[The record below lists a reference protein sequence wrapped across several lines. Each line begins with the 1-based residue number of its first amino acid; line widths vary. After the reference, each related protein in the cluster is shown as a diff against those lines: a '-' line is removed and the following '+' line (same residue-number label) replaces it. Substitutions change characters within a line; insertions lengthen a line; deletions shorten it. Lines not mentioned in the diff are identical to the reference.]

1 MPSII
6 NEYLPDVKKNRR
18 DSLCNRDLFARV
30 LLNRMIMR
38 SQKLLFLLL
47 ISILG
52 CLNGFAQTD
61 DVIKVDT
68 SIVRLNV
75 GVADRQGR
83 PVTNLNKESFALFE
97 DGVKQ
102 DISRFDSTVAP
113 FSVVL
118 LLDMSGS
125 TLGFR
130 DVIRQ
135 SAFRFIDALAPAD
148 KIAVL
153 EFNDKV
159 NLLNDFTVNRKSIAN
174 SVNSANGRGKTQLYK
189 ALDFALSK
197 LANEGNRRKAIIVL
211 TDGADSSLRQ
221 IDQKLLEK
229 AGKTEIANTINPE
242 NSPGFNLILAKSDNQ
257 AVTIYPLA
265 LPTGDPSRLAE
276 PTPVQ
281 TALYTASRAR
291 LRLLAERTG
300 GTFNAINRLE
310 DMGRIYATVAADLRA
325 LYTIEYAP
333 ADTNRNGKWRQ
344 IKIEVPN
351 SELISRTRTGYYA
364 R

>member
-1 MPSII
+1 MQIRKLII
-6 NEYLPDVKKNRR
+6 
-18 DSLCNRDLFARV
+18 
-30 LLNRMIMR
+30 
-38 SQKLLFLLL
+38 LFLIAVCGSL
-47 ISILG
+47 SVS
-52 CLNGFAQTD
+52 AQTD
-61 DVIKVDT
+61 DVIKVDS

-83 PVTNLNKESFALFE
+83 PVTNLGKENFTLFE
-97 DGVKQ
+97 DGIKQ

-113 FSVVL
+113 FSVVM

-130 DVIRQ
+130 EVIRQ

-148 KIAVL
+148 RIAVV
-153 EFNDKV
+153 EFNDRV
-159 NLLNDFTVNRKSIAN
+159 NLRNDFTVNRKSIAN
-174 SVNSANGRGKTQLYK
+174 SINSANGRGKTQLYR
-189 ALDFALSK
+189 ALDFALEKLSK
-197 LANEGNRRKAIIVL
+197 EGTRRKAIIVL
-211 TDGADSSLRQ
+211 TDGADSSLR
-221 IDQKLLEK
+221 DADRNVLEK
-229 AGKTEIANTINPE
+229 AGETEIANAIKPE
-242 NSPGFNLILAKSDNQ
+242 TSAGLNSVLNKSDNQ

-291 LRLLAERTG
+291 LQLLAERTG

-333 ADTNRNGKWRQ
+333 ADTNRNGKWRA
-344 IKIEVPN
+344 IKIEVTN
-351 SELISRTRTGYYA
+351 GELISRTRQGYFA
-364 R
+364 K